1 MKTAQIVN
9 CKQVYTQNKH
19 NMHKCGSAFD
29 SAPRLGPAARGPMET
44 SVRWG
49 YCLAQRRQD
58 ARRRTDGPETDGWRR
73 RWTSRRARAAARVCG
88 RGGAE
93 AAPPSSP
100 VAPSRFKTPLA
111 TSGLIVARC
120 LSLPRS
126 RFSARGRPRACL
138 WAAPRR
144 FFPATSPC
152 PVRRRAVG
160 GTSPENP
167 ARLPVDRRGKWRVNY
182 ATICQIAARRRLIA
196 APTGGER
203 HA

>member
-9 CKQVYTQNKH
+9 CKQGYTQNKH
-19 NMHKCGSAFD
+19 NMYKCGSAFD

-58 ARRRTDGPETDGWRR
+58 ARRHPDGPETDGRRR
-73 RWTSRRARAAARVCG
+73 RWTSRRARAAAHVCG

-93 AAPPSSP
+93 AVPPSSP

-144 FFPATSPC
+144 FSQLLPHALSAAVPSAERRPKTLPACRSIGAANGASITRQFVKLP
-152 PVRRRAVG
+152 RAVG
-160 GTSPENP
+160 
-167 ARLPVDRRGKWRVNY
+167 
-182 ATICQIAARRRLIA
+182 
-196 APTGGER
+196 
-203 HA
+203 